1 MQVKATSRGFRFI
14 EHPMYPP
21 DGSSGAVVR
30 ESSAIGDYHDS
41 FNSPGSSYLWVGD
54 NHHLNREE
62 VANLIE
68 HMQDWLKYGRIPEP
82 SDNMRQDQSN
92 D

>member
-1 MQVKATSRGFRFI
+1 MEVKSTSRGFRFI
-14 EHPMYPP
+14 EHLMYPL

-41 FNSPGSSYLWVGD
+41 YNCPGSSYLWVGD

-62 VANLIE
+62 VARLIE
-68 HMQDWLKYGRIPEP
+68 YMQDWLKYKRIPEP
-82 SDNMRQDQSN
+82 PN
-92 D
+92 DR